1 MRLTRI
7 FTLLATLVLMT
18 GLASAQA
25 PAKVAEK
32 SAKAAAKAVEKAPA
46 KAAAKAEKAADKVE
60 KVAEKAADKAGALI
74 DINRAT
80 PAELKTIPGVGE
92 AYSAA
97 IIKGR
102 PYANKAQLKSK
113 NIVPD
118 GVYEKIKDKIIA
130 KQ

>member
-1 MRLTRI
+1 MRFIRL
-7 FTLLATLVLMT
+7 FTLFATLAFLT
-18 GLASAQA
+18 GAVQAQA
-25 PAKVAEK
+25 PK
-32 SAKAAAKAVEKAPA
+32 
-46 KAAAKAEKAADKVE
+46 KAADKVA
-60 KVAEKAADKAGALI
+60 KAAPKAAEKAGDKAGALI
-74 DINRAT
+74 DINRASA
-80 PAELKTIPGVGE
+80 AELKSIPGIGD

-113 NIVPD
+113 SIVPD

>member
-1 MRLTRI
+1 MRLTRL

-18 GLASAQA
+18 GAANAQT

-32 SAKAAAKAVEKAPA
+32 SAKAVEKSAKAAGKAVEKA
-46 KAAAKAEKAADKVE
+46 ADKAVD
-60 KVAEKAADKAGALI
+60 KAADKAGALI

-80 PAELKTIPGVGE
+80 PAELKTIPGVGD

-97 IIKGR
+97 IVKGR

-113 NIVPD
+113 GIVPD

>member
-1 MRLTRI
+1 MRY
-7 FTLLATLVLMT
+7 FTLLATLVLMP
-18 GLASAQA
+18 GGAFAQT
-25 PAKVAEK
+25 P
-32 SAKAAAKAVEKAPA
+32 AKAVD
-46 KAAAKAEKAADKVE
+46 KAAKTAGKAADKTAGKAVDKAVE
-60 KVAEKAADKAGALI
+60 KAGALI

-80 PAELKTIPGVGE
+80 PVELKAIPGIGD

-97 IIKGR
+97 IVKGR

-113 NIVPD
+113 GIVPD

>member
-1 MRLTRI
+1 MRSIRL
-7 FTLLATLVLMT
+7 FTLFVTLTFLT
-18 GLASAQA
+18 GAVQAQA
-25 PAKVAEK
+25 PK
-32 SAKAAAKAVEKAPA
+32 KAADKAAKAVDKTAKEAPKA
-46 KAAAKAEKAADKVE
+46 AEKAAD
-60 KVAEKAADKAGALI
+60 KAADKAGALI

-80 PAELKTIPGVGE
+80 AAELKTIPGVGD

-113 NIVPD
+113 SIVPD

>member
-1 MRLTRI
+1 MRLIRY
-7 FTLLATLVLMT
+7 FTLLAAFVLMT
-18 GLASAQA
+18 GAVCAQA
-25 PAKVAEK
+25 PAKAVDK
-32 SAKAAAKAVEKAPA
+32 AAKAVG
-46 KAAAKAEKAADKVE
+46 KAADKTAT
-60 KVAEKAADKAGALI
+60 KALDKAADKAGALI

-80 PAELKTIPGVGE
+80 PAELKSIPGIGD

-97 IIKGR
+97 IVKGR

-113 NIVPD
+113 GIVPD

>member
-1 MRLTRI
+1 MRLIRY
-7 FTLLATLVLMT
+7 FTLLAAFVLMT
-18 GLASAQA
+18 GAVCAQA
-25 PAKVAEK
+25 PAKAVDKA
-32 SAKAAAKAVEKAPA
+32 AKAAG
-46 KAAAKAEKAADKVE
+46 KAADKTAT
-60 KVAEKAADKAGALI
+60 KALDKAADKAGALI

-80 PAELKTIPGVGE
+80 PAELKSIPGIGD

-97 IIKGR
+97 IVKGR

-113 NIVPD
+113 GVVPD

>member
-1 MRLTRI
+1 MRLIRY
-7 FTLLATLVLMT
+7 FTLLAAFVLMT
-18 GLASAQA
+18 GAVCAQA
-25 PAKVAEK
+25 PAKAVDK
-32 SAKAAAKAVEKAPA
+32 AAKAVG
-46 KAAAKAEKAADKVE
+46 KAADKTAT
-60 KVAEKAADKAGALI
+60 KAADKAADKAGALI

-80 PAELKTIPGVGE
+80 PAELKSIPGIGD

-97 IIKGR
+97 IVKGR

-113 NIVPD
+113 GLVPD

>member
-1 MRLTRI
+1 MRLIRY
-7 FTLLATLVLMT
+7 FTLLAAFVLMT
-18 GLASAQA
+18 GAVCAQA
-25 PAKVAEK
+25 PAKAVDKA
-32 SAKAAAKAVEKAPA
+32 AKAAGKP
-46 KAAAKAEKAADKVE
+46 ADKTAT
-60 KVAEKAADKAGALI
+60 KALDKAADKAGALI

-80 PAELKTIPGVGE
+80 PAELKSIPGIGD

-97 IIKGR
+97 IVKGR

-113 NIVPD
+113 GVVPD

>member
-1 MRLTRI
+1 MRLIRY
-7 FTLLATLVLMT
+7 FTLLAAFVLMT
-18 GLASAQA
+18 GAVCAQA
-25 PAKVAEK
+25 PAKAVDKA
-32 SAKAAAKAVEKAPA
+32 AKAAG
-46 KAAAKAEKAADKVE
+46 KAADKTAT
-60 KVAEKAADKAGALI
+60 KAADKAADKAGALI

-80 PAELKTIPGVGE
+80 PAELKSIPGIGD

-97 IIKGR
+97 IVKGR

-113 NIVPD
+113 GVVPD

>member
-1 MRLTRI
+1 MRLIRY
-7 FTLLATLVLMT
+7 FTLLAAFVLMT
-18 GLASAQA
+18 GAVCAQA
-25 PAKVAEK
+25 PAKAVDK
-32 SAKAAAKAVEKAPA
+32 AAKAVG
-46 KAAAKAEKAADKVE
+46 KAADKTAT
-60 KVAEKAADKAGALI
+60 KALDKAADKAGALI

-80 PAELKTIPGVGE
+80 PAELKSIPGIGD

-97 IIKGR
+97 IVKGR

-113 NIVPD
+113 GVVPD

>member
-1 MRLTRI
+1 MRLIRY
-7 FTLLATLVLMT
+7 FTLLAAFVLMT
-18 GLASAQA
+18 GAVCAQA
-25 PAKVAEK
+25 PAKTVDK
-32 SAKAAAKAVEKAPA
+32 AAKAVG
-46 KAAAKAEKAADKVE
+46 KAADKTAT
-60 KVAEKAADKAGALI
+60 KALDKAADKAADKAGALI

-80 PAELKTIPGVGE
+80 PAELKSIPGIGD

-97 IIKGR
+97 IVKGR

-113 NIVPD
+113 GVVPD